1 MPLGLF
7 PRLIAEPNL
16 NIYQSCLL
24 NNSYNIFSPSNA
36 FFVQTLKHEYMWNK
50 PDFTKTKI
58 CWSDKVGCFKDEF
71 KNYLEMHVAVL
82 MGLLCMKVLCD
93 FPKKKLAPI
102 SSVGFVQKL

>member
-1 MPLGLF
+1 M
-7 PRLIAEPNL
+7 
-16 NIYQSCLL
+16 NICGTSKT
-24 NNSYNIFSPSNA
+24 S
-36 FFVQTLKHEYMWNK
+36 LKLKFAGQIN
-50 PDFTKTKI
+50 
-58 CWSDKVGCFKDEF
+58 KVGCFKDEF